1 MRRIKRLFFLLL
13 LLFIAFTIFLR
24 VTAPAYPEITV
35 PVSEGQVH
43 SNSGLSHRQPF
54 AYSAFLHLGNSL
66 TSAAAHARS
75 VLFVAGSTRAAS
87 RLIHVANDLAVEFE
101 RATDDSTEGW
111 TSASKRDSYRKP
123 AVHLLFMGPYSVNLE
138 FFAKAH
144 GANSSLLF
152 IHDGRA
158 KLNQRSQL
166 LPNVQGE
173 DSTTEPESL
182 TMFDISQGAVR
193 AAMETTYRF
202 VRPDVT
208 IWSRESEYDVNF
220 GGHMDSLLGNPSSRW
235 APIDLPARDMEALRW
250 LAFLGVDGLKHWS
263 RHAFDIIIPVVSH
276 SGSLI
281 RLLDSIAHAH
291 YYNFYPRPRITIY
304 LPPGPADPSLINYI
318 ERALA
323 WPRERIILQSVSPLA
338 SGPKQ
343 SSRREAM
350 FAAAIRSHVPSAKH
364 AHTIVLT
371 DTVRLSRHWFQ
382 WTMFHLLRFSSSV
395 MDSEMTQNLPP
406 LGGISLCP
414 IATETNLPPYFLTQS
429 KASLSCAMFFAPH
442 FRVLQRYFA
451 EQTVNAASLGVK
463 RTLPVP
469 EELSFLRNHIDA
481 SQFDIHE
488 LLLPLYIRGY
498 LFLAQTSL
506 LVPAIDDL
514 LVTAKEKRLKEMP
527 HSLIELPLYD
537 WIFETRVDRELRA
550 RDSEDEAWTGL
561 PIIPDWNLE
570 AASSIESVKQRGV
583 EFASFVSPRCN
594 VVVPARSKPGM
605 EAEERLGQSAGS
617 RRLADE
623 GTDQK
628 LEVNQNDDDW
638 SDVFCPSME
647 LEDDTIAD
655 TLAKPERA
663 KTREDEKRERKA
675 KKVVIAANEKR
686 PSTEGKSPK
695 TPAKPDQ
702 PHERSGTGSSNGEEI
717 EKIAPAAQVKDPIN
731 ENSAAE
737 PAM

>member
-1 MRRIKRLFFLLL
+1 MRRIRRLFFLLL
-13 LLFIAFTIFLR
+13 LLFIAFTVFLR
-24 VTAPAYPEITV
+24 VTAPGYPESTV
-35 PVSEGQVH
+35 AISEGPQH
-43 SNSGLSHRQPF
+43 ANSGLSHRQPF

-66 TSAAAHARS
+66 TAAATHARS

-101 RATDDSTEGW
+101 RATDDSTEVW
-111 TSASKRDSYRKP
+111 TSASKRDSYIKP

-138 FFAKAH
+138 FFAKAN

-158 KLNQRSQL
+158 KLNQRGRL
-166 LPNVQGE
+166 LPTVKGE
-173 DSTTEPESL
+173 DSTTESESL
-182 TMFDISQGAVR
+182 TMFDISQGGVR
-193 AAMETTYRF
+193 AAMETAYRF
-202 VRPDVT
+202 VRPEVA
-208 IWSRESEYDVNF
+208 IWSRDSEYDANF
-220 GGHMDSLLGNPSSRW
+220 GSHVDSLLGNPSSRW
-235 APIDLPARDMEALRW
+235 APIDLPARDMEELRW

-291 YYNFYPRPRITIY
+291 YYNFFPRPRITIY

-323 WPRERIILQSVSPLA
+323 WSPERIILQTVPSLA
-338 SGPKQ
+338 SGPQ
-343 SSRREAM
+343 QNSLREAM

-364 AHTIVLT
+364 AHTIVLA
-371 DTVRLSRHWFQ
+371 DTVRLSRYWFQ

-414 IATETNLPPYFLTQS
+414 ITTETSLPPYFLTQS
-429 KASLSCAMFFAPH
+429 KVSLSCAMFFAPH
-442 FRVLQRYFA
+442 FRVLQTYFS
-451 EQTVNAASLGVK
+451 EQTANAASVGVK

-488 LLLPLYIRGY
+488 LLLPLYMRGY
-498 LFLAQTSL
+498 LFLSQTSL

-550 RDSEDEAWTGL
+550 RDGGDDAWTGL
-561 PIIPDWNLE
+561 QIIPDWNSE
-570 AASSIESVKQRGV
+570 AASSVESVQQRGV

-594 VVVPARSKPGM
+594 VVVSVRSKPGM
-605 EAEERLGQSAGS
+605 EKEEQLASS

-623 GTDQK
+623 STDQK
-628 LEVNQNDDDW
+628 LEVNRNDDDW
-638 SDVFCPSME
+638 SDVFCASME
-647 LEDDTIAD
+647 LEDDTTAD
-655 TLAKPERA
+655 APAKPQRA

-675 KKVVIAANEKR
+675 KKVVVAANERR
-686 PSTEGKSPK
+686 PSTEGKAPE
-695 TPAKPDQ
+695 TPAKPVQ
-702 PHERSGTGSSNGEEI
+702 PHERSGSGSSENVAETDR
-717 EKIAPAAQVKDPIN
+717 IAPDAQVKNPRK
-731 ENSAAE
+731 ESSAAE